1 MRVYIDGYR
10 SHNKALSNALN
21 EAAWYYGLV
30 LLGGRM
36 ARHVEVE
43 IKLTKDLKKKEDAY
57 GYCHIIS
64 DNLNKPREFCIEL
77 DASTKF
83 DFEQILTW
91 MGHEFVHLKQFVRGE
106 LFDYEFNKTQWKSR
120 VYNVARTAHDKQPW
134 EREAYRLEGVLY
146 DEFANWYCG
155 GKEFL

>member
-1 MRVYIDGYR
+1 MNVYIDGYR
-10 SHNKALSNALN
+10 SHNKALRNALN

-83 DFEQILTW
+83 DFAQILTW
-91 MGHEFVHLKQFVRGE
+91 LGHEFVHLKQFVRGE
-106 LFDYEFNKTQWKSR
+106 LFDYEYGKTQWKSR
-120 VYNVARTAHDKQPW
+120 KYDTFATKHDKAPW
-134 EREAYRLEGVLY
+134 EREAYRLEGILY
-146 DEFANWYCG
+146 EEFASWYG
-155 GKEFL
+155 GKELL